1 MLDLNMQLPVRKF
14 FQVMIGTTLLGGGIS
29 LNFLGNLGL
38 GPWGAFHDG
47 LSKITGISY
56 GTAII
61 LTGVFVTFLWIP
73 LKQKPGIGTI
83 VDIFWTGIVVDY
95 FIKIGSTP
103 ELLLVKILF
112 ICLGVTLIGT
122 GTAIYVGSNLGSGPR
137 DGVMV
142 GLESLGLKIG
152 TARNVIEVTALIL
165 GWIMGGTV
173 GFASVF
179 IALSIGPVVQVVMPY
194 VDPVSYTHLTLPTIL
209 LV

>member
-47 LSKITGISY
+47 LSKIAGISY

-194 VDPVSYTHLTLPTIL
+194 VDLRDKQ
-209 LV
+209 

>member
-47 LSKITGISY
+47 LSKITDISY

-61 LTGVFVTFLWIP
+61 VTGIFVTVLWIP

-83 VDIFWTGIVVDY
+83 VDVFWTGIVVDY

-112 ICLGVTLIGT
+112 IFLGVTLIGS

-179 IALSIGPVVQVVMPY
+179 IALSIGPVVQIVMPY
-194 VDPVSYTHLTLPTIL
+194 VDLRDKQ
-209 LV
+209 